1 MRNFY
6 KIFTICIFFILL
18 PIKLS
23 GNIVDELTKLN
34 NLYKEGAITKE
45 EFKKAKNLLFKS
57 QNENSEINDNDKFDS
72 EKTNNV
78 SEDKTL
84 DKFENDN
91 NKITEKEN
99 NKINDLSNSYASLK
113 DVEEFGSFYRIN
125 YSPLGLFDEK
135 KFKSFAS
142 KAKRSLSDMYL
153 IFVQQKYLM
162 EKNPENVM
170 KAMGYF
176 EFFYMDQL
184 RQKKK
189 NIEKFKET
197 YPNTPKYIKK
207 DIKTIYSLN
216 KARKKMREAMGLT
229 LEDKVEVALDR
240 YMTMHNVLSSAQKRT
255 NNLTTKEKKIR
266 KLHNRLKANISSLRN
281 TIELRKEKRIK
292 EKEFAR
298 LTKKDL
304 RLINVSLNILSKDE
318 NDNSNF
324 YKVIKSFYQN
334 PTNTLEKCIPNC
346 TPRELL
352 LSDDN
357 LNVLNTFLKDAEKK
371 LVKKKYELDMSNVS
385 IEKLSSEQTKILKDV
400 SFSMKEN
407 KVKKRNLLQNSI
419 LNLDNNGVQIDKY
432 LNNLNINDFNISSID
447 MTYDTLDNMKLWAMK
462 DWSESWKGSLP
473 EEIKDTDGNI
483 IEFTEDNLEDI
494 KAQLA
499 INSFSQMI
507 ESSNLKDTVNDS
519 IKDIAETI
527 NKSGGFNL
535 DSFLSQ
541 DFSITLNNYSKLV
554 GNSIG
559 VDMSNFND
567 LTNWANEI
575 EGTNVSS
582 ADYAKAWESAQYFDS
597 ANTWGDITRGV
608 DLLDTV
614 GSFEAA
620 SIAKQLGQDLQ
631 TVADTISQAAS
642 VGVSTDLEA
651 AATGLGY
658 GSFADAVRAYNEK
671 YGTNYTEAE
680 AREALGN

>member
-1 MRNFY
+1 MGHFY
-6 KIFTICIFFILL
+6 KILTICLFLTFL
-18 PIKLS
+18 PSKLYS
-23 GNIVDELTKLN
+23 NIVDELTKLN
-34 NLYKEGAITKE
+34 NLFKEGAITKE
-45 EFKKAKNLLFKS
+45 EFQKAKDLLFKS
-57 QNENSEINDNDKFDS
+57 EENSAEINSNKINNL
-72 EKTNNV
+72 EKKNITKEKN
-78 SEDKTL
+78 L
-84 DKFENDN
+84 ENEFKNKN
-91 NKITEKEN
+91 NKIAEKEN
-99 NKINDLSNSYASLK
+99 SQNIDLTNTYASLQ
-113 DVEEFGSFYRIN
+113 DVEDFGSFYRIN
-125 YSPLGLFDEK
+125 YSPKGMFEEK

-153 IFVQQKYLM
+153 IFVEQKYLM
-162 EKNPENVM
+162 EKYPENVM

-189 NIEKFKET
+189 NIEKFNET
-197 YPNTPKYIKK
+197 YPNIPKYIKK
-207 DIKTIYSLN
+207 DIKTIFSLN

-229 LEDKVEVALDR
+229 LDDKVEVALDR
-240 YMTMHNVLSSAQKRT
+240 YMTMHNVLSAAQKKT
-255 NNLTTKEKKIR
+255 NNLSIEEKKIR
-266 KLHNRLKANISSLRN
+266 KLHNRLKSNVSSLRK
-281 TIELRKEKRIK
+281 TIELKKEKRIK

-304 RLINVSLNILSKDE
+304 RLINVSLKILTKDE
-318 NDNSNF
+318 NDISNF

-334 PTNTLEKCIPNC
+334 PTNTLEKCIPTC
-346 TPRELL
+346 TLKELIV
-352 LSDDN
+352 SDDN
-357 LNVLNTFLKDAEKK
+357 LNVLSTFLKDAEKK
-371 LVKKKYELDMSNVS
+371 LIKKKYESDMSNANL
-385 IEKLSSEQTKILKDV
+385 EKLPQEQLKILKDV
-400 SFSMKEN
+400 SLSMKKN
-407 KVKKRNLLQNSI
+407 KIKKRKLLQKAI
-419 LNLDNNGVQIDKY
+419 LNLDNNGVQIEKY
-432 LNNLNINDFNISSID
+432 LDDLNKNDFNISSID

-462 DWSESWKGSLP
+462 DWSGSWRGSLP

-507 ESSNLKDTVNDS
+507 ENSDLKDTVNDS
-519 IKDIAETI
+519 IKDITDTI
-527 NKSGGFNL
+527 SKSGGFNL
-535 DSFLSQ
+535 EGFLSQ

-582 ADYAKAWESAQYFDS
+582 SDYAKAWESAQYFDS

-608 DLLDTV
+608 DLIDTV

-631 TVADTISQAAS
+631 TVADTISQAAT

-651 AATGLGY
+651 AAKGLGY
-658 GSFADAVRAYNEK
+658 GSFADAVKAYNK
-671 YGTNYTEAE
+671 QYGTNYTEAE

>member
-1 MRNFY
+1 MGHFY
-6 KIFTICIFFILL
+6 KILTICLFLTFL
-18 PIKLS
+18 PSKLYS
-23 GNIVDELTKLN
+23 NIVDELTKLN
-34 NLYKEGAITKE
+34 NLFKEGAITKE
-45 EFKKAKNLLFKS
+45 EFQKAKDLLFKS
-57 QNENSEINDNDKFDS
+57 EENSAEINSNKINNL
-72 EKTNNV
+72 EKKNITKEKN
-78 SEDKTL
+78 L
-84 DKFENDN
+84 ENEFKNKN
-91 NKITEKEN
+91 NKIAEKEN
-99 NKINDLSNSYASLK
+99 SQNIDLTNTYASLQ
-113 DVEEFGSFYRIN
+113 DVEDFGSFYRIN
-125 YSPLGLFDEK
+125 YSPKGMFEEK

-153 IFVQQKYLM
+153 IFVEQKYLM
-162 EKNPENVM
+162 EKYPENVM

-189 NIEKFKET
+189 NIEKFNET
-197 YPNTPKYIKK
+197 YPNIPKYIKK
-207 DIKTIYSLN
+207 DIKTIFSLN

-229 LEDKVEVALDR
+229 LDDKVEVALDR
-240 YMTMHNVLSSAQKRT
+240 YMTMHNVLSAAQKKT
-255 NNLTTKEKKIR
+255 NNLSIEEKKIR
-266 KLHNRLKANISSLRN
+266 KLHNRLKSNVSSLRK
-281 TIELRKEKRIK
+281 TIELKKEKRIK

-304 RLINVSLNILSKDE
+304 RLINVSLKILSKDE
-318 NDNSNF
+318 NDISNF

-334 PTNTLEKCIPNC
+334 PTNTLEKCIPTC
-346 TPRELL
+346 TLKELVV
-352 LSDDN
+352 SDDN
-357 LNVLNTFLKDAEKK
+357 LNVLSTFLKDAEKK
-371 LVKKKYELDMSNVS
+371 LIKKKYESDMSNANL
-385 IEKLSSEQTKILKDV
+385 EKLPQEQLKILKDV
-400 SFSMKEN
+400 SLSMKKN
-407 KVKKRNLLQNSI
+407 KIKKRKLLQKAI
-419 LNLDNNGVQIDKY
+419 LNLDNNGVQIEKY
-432 LNNLNINDFNISSID
+432 LDDLNKNDFNISSID

-462 DWSESWKGSLP
+462 DWSGSWRGSLP

-507 ESSNLKDTVNDS
+507 ENSDLKDTVNDS
-519 IKDIAETI
+519 IKDITDTI
-527 NKSGGFNL
+527 SKSGGFNL
-535 DSFLSQ
+535 EGFLSQ

-582 ADYAKAWESAQYFDS
+582 SDYAKAWESAQYFDS

-608 DLLDTV
+608 DLIDTV

-631 TVADTISQAAS
+631 TVADTISQAAT

-651 AATGLGY
+651 AAKGLGY
-658 GSFADAVRAYNEK
+658 GSFADAVKAYNK
-671 YGTNYTEAE
+671 QYGTNYTEAE

>member
-1 MRNFY
+1 MRHFY
-6 KIFTICIFFILL
+6 KILTICLFLTFL
-18 PIKLS
+18 PSKLYS
-23 GNIVDELTKLN
+23 NIVDELTKLN
-34 NLYKEGAITKE
+34 NLFKEGAITKE
-45 EFKKAKNLLFKS
+45 EFQKAKDLLFKS
-57 QNENSEINDNDKFDS
+57 EENSAEINS
-72 EKTNNV
+72 
-78 SEDKTL
+78 
-84 DKFENDN
+84 
-91 NKITEKEN
+91 NKINNLEKKNITKEKNLENEFKNEN
-99 NKINDLSNSYASLK
+99 NKIAEKENIQNIDLTNTYASLQ
-113 DVEEFGSFYRIN
+113 DVEDFGSFYRIN
-125 YSPLGLFDEK
+125 YSPKGMFEEK

-153 IFVQQKYLM
+153 IFVEQKYLM
-162 EKNPENVM
+162 EKYPENVM

-189 NIEKFKET
+189 NIEKFNET
-197 YPNTPKYIKK
+197 YPNIPKYIKK
-207 DIKTIYSLN
+207 DIKTIFSLN

-229 LEDKVEVALDR
+229 LDDKVEVALDR
-240 YMTMHNVLSSAQKRT
+240 YMTMHNVLSAAQKKT
-255 NNLTTKEKKIR
+255 NNLSSEEKKIR
-266 KLHNRLKANISSLRN
+266 KLHNRLKSNVSSLRK
-281 TIELRKEKRIK
+281 TIELKKEKRIK

-304 RLINVSLNILSKDE
+304 RLINVSLKILTKDE
-318 NDNSNF
+318 NDISNF

-346 TPRELL
+346 TLKELIV
-352 LSDDN
+352 SDDN
-357 LNVLNTFLKDAEKK
+357 LNVLSTFLKDAEKK
-371 LVKKKYELDMSNVS
+371 LIKKKYESDMSNANL
-385 IEKLSSEQTKILKDV
+385 EKLPQEQLKILKDV
-400 SFSMKEN
+400 SLSMKKN
-407 KVKKRNLLQNSI
+407 KIKKRKLLQKAI
-419 LNLDNNGVQIDKY
+419 LNLDNNGVQIEKY
-432 LNNLNINDFNISSID
+432 LDDLNKNDFNISSID

-462 DWSESWKGSLP
+462 DWSGSWRGSLP

-507 ESSNLKDTVNDS
+507 ENSDLKDTVNDS
-519 IKDIAETI
+519 IKDITDTI
-527 NKSGGFNL
+527 SKSGGFNL
-535 DSFLSQ
+535 EGFLSQ

-582 ADYAKAWESAQYFDS
+582 SDYAKAWESAQYFDS

-608 DLLDTV
+608 DLIDTV

-631 TVADTISQAAS
+631 TVADTISQAAI

-651 AATGLGY
+651 AAKGLGY
-658 GSFADAVRAYNEK
+658 GSFADAVKAYNK
-671 YGTNYTEAE
+671 QYGTNYTEAE

>member
-1 MRNFY
+1 MRHFY
-6 KIFTICIFFILL
+6 KILTICLFLTFL
-18 PIKLS
+18 PSKLYS
-23 GNIVDELTKLN
+23 NIVDELTKLN
-34 NLYKEGAITKE
+34 NLFKEGAITKE
-45 EFKKAKNLLFKS
+45 EFQKAKDLLFKS
-57 QNENSEINDNDKFDS
+57 EENSAEINS
-72 EKTNNV
+72 
-78 SEDKTL
+78 
-84 DKFENDN
+84 
-91 NKITEKEN
+91 NKINNLEKKNITKEKNLENEFKNEN
-99 NKINDLSNSYASLK
+99 NKIAEKENIQNIDLTNTYASLQ
-113 DVEEFGSFYRIN
+113 DVEDFGSFYRIN
-125 YSPLGLFDEK
+125 YSPKGMFEEK

-153 IFVQQKYLM
+153 IFVEQKYLM
-162 EKNPENVM
+162 EKYPENVM

-189 NIEKFKET
+189 NIEKFNET
-197 YPNTPKYIKK
+197 YPNIPKYIKK

-229 LEDKVEVALDR
+229 LDDKVEVALDR
-240 YMTMHNVLSSAQKRT
+240 YMTMHNVLSAAQKKT
-255 NNLTTKEKKIR
+255 NNLSIEEKKIR
-266 KLHNRLKANISSLRN
+266 KLHNRLKSNVSSLRK
-281 TIELRKEKRIK
+281 TIELKKEKRIK

-304 RLINVSLNILSKDE
+304 RLINVSLKILSKDE
-318 NDNSNF
+318 NDISNF

-334 PTNTLEKCIPNC
+334 PTNTLEKCIPTC
-346 TPRELL
+346 TLKELIV
-352 LSDDN
+352 SDDN
-357 LNVLNTFLKDAEKK
+357 LNVLSTFLKDAEKK
-371 LVKKKYELDMSNVS
+371 LIKKKYESDMSNANL
-385 IEKLSSEQTKILKDV
+385 EKLPQEQLKILRDV
-400 SFSMKEN
+400 SLSMKKN
-407 KVKKRNLLQNSI
+407 KIKKRKLLQKAI
-419 LNLDNNGVQIDKY
+419 LNLDNNGVQIEKY
-432 LNNLNINDFNISSID
+432 LDDLNKNDFNISSID

-462 DWSESWKGSLP
+462 DWSGSWRGSLP

-507 ESSNLKDTVNDS
+507 ENSDLKDTVNDS
-519 IKDIAETI
+519 IKDITDTI
-527 NKSGGFNL
+527 SKSGGFNL
-535 DSFLSQ
+535 EGFLSQ

-582 ADYAKAWESAQYFDS
+582 SDYAKAWESAQYFDS

-608 DLLDTV
+608 DLIDTV

-631 TVADTISQAAS
+631 TVADTISQAAT

-651 AATGLGY
+651 AAKGLGY
-658 GSFADAVRAYNEK
+658 GSFADAVKAYNK
-671 YGTNYTEAE
+671 QYGTNYTEAE